1 MPARLLCLLTLPL
14 AVVVLVAGCGG
25 GEGIPPK
32 TAAALVSDLDSVER
46 GVREGECERTQP
58 TLRRLE
64 QRVRALP
71 SDVDRDVRA
80 TLARGVQNL
89 EQLFKAECKQKPE
102 PVPEPEPEPVAP
114 PPVVTAPEPEPTAP
128 EPEEPTVTEPEEP
141 TVTEPEEPQPEEPKE
156 PQPEEPKEPKPK
168 EPKEPE
174 EPKADKPTDE
184 EKDICGENP
193 APTC

>member
-1 MPARLLCLLTLPL
+1 MRARLLCVLTLPL
-14 AVVVLVAGCGG
+14 AVAVLVAGCGG

-32 TAAALVSDLDSVER
+32 TAAALVSNLDSVQR

-71 SDVDRDVRA
+71 SDVNRDVQA
-80 TLARGVQNL
+80 TLGRGVRNL

-114 PPVVTAPEPEPTAP
+114 PPVVTAPEPEPTEP

-141 TVTEPEEPQPEEPKE
+141 K
-156 PQPEEPKEPKPK
+156 PEEPKEPKPE
-168 EPKEPE
+168 EPKEP
-174 EPKADKPTDE
+174 KAGAEGAKGAE
-184 EKDICGENP
+184 GRQANR
-193 APTC
+193 